1 MQLFVNN
8 GLLWKYLRQAKKK
21 KMQLSKGGKK
31 HNSSGLT
38 QTVSAASNLS
48 GLTEA
53 SNLHLF
59 AHKSRTSKR
68 CIWAVQQMAVVW
80 ARTPIKSR
88 SDATGKVTETQM
100 YNYDVAQLRL
110 RPCQAALTES
120 FNNCQGRSKVAENN
134 NDPKT
139 EQIPSKPLHSRQDVH
154 LVTSVTTAD
163 CQGSSAH
170 AAISVHLHTLH

>member
-1 MQLFVNN
+1 MLSLLPPSQSFRQTGSGTNRASERCLSQLSLLSWDQLVTAADKWLRGQRSCRESLCQAECTKGHSPGNSGARLPSYCPFMQLFVNN

-68 CIWAVQQMAVVW
+68 CIWAVQ
-80 ARTPIKSR
+80 
-88 SDATGKVTETQM
+88 
-100 YNYDVAQLRL
+100 
-110 RPCQAALTES
+110 
-120 FNNCQGRSKVAENN
+120 
-134 NDPKT
+134 
-139 EQIPSKPLHSRQDVH
+139 
-154 LVTSVTTAD
+154 
-163 CQGSSAH
+163 
-170 AAISVHLHTLH
+170 

>member
-1 MQLFVNN
+1 MGFSGSISGKQ
-8 GLLWKYLRQAKKK
+8 KKK
-21 KMQLSKGGKK
+21 NATFKRGEKTQQQWPDTDRECSFQPFWTDRGQQLTSVCSQKQNKQEVYLGSK
-31 HNSSGLT
+31 
-38 QTVSAASNLS
+38 
-48 GLTEA
+48 
-53 SNLHLF
+53 
-59 AHKSRTSKR
+59 
-68 CIWAVQQMAVVW
+68 QMAVVW

-100 YNYDVAQLRL
+100 YDYDVAQLRL
-110 RPCQAALTES
+110 RPWQAALTES